1 MHKYIYRPKIKGCNT
16 LGSSGHQITIGFLV
30 WYASLQLSTLQE
42 DTGGRADCQRIP
54 ALEQRIPVS
63 SVLAWFCLFP
73 PGRGEIRVFGSCY
86 DLYAPSLGYAAQSFR
101 FPPSCLHSLSFFLS
115 SSSVP
120 LSLFPVRHPPPHPSP
135 LSGVYRPPAVAV
147 NTVDAAHAIGP

>member
-63 SVLAWFCLFP
+63 SVLAWSCLSP

-115 SSSVP
+115 FLLLRSAFS
-120 LSLFPVRHPPPHPSP
+120 LSCPSP
-135 LSGVYRPPAVAV
+135 PSPPISSLRRLSPSSGRCQYC
-147 NTVDAAHAIGP
+147 